1 MLVEAGAKHSKI
13 KTHVGRG
20 TQTLLMPGTTLI
32 REWEER
38 EYRVRSRRRGCT
50 PSMVTSSR
58 YKMLHNRVYL
68 GEIVLKG
75 QSFTG
80 QHPAIITPAQWDAVH
95 ALIATDGVERR
106 RETHARMREPVLLRG
121 LLFTPD
127 GERLVPSYTVKKGD
141 LAPVSCSS

>member
-1 MLVEAGAKHSKI
+1 MLN
-13 KTHVGRG
+13 
-20 TQTLLMPGTTLI
+20 
-32 REWEER
+32 
-38 EYRVRSRRRGCT
+38 
-50 PSMVTSSR
+50 
-58 YKMLHNRVYL
+58 NRVYL
-68 GEIVLKG
+68 GEIVHKG

-127 GERLVPSYTVKKGD
+127 GERLVPSYTVKRDKTYRYYTPVKHRRFGSWASQHGSLPAGPIQTI
-141 LAPVSCSS
+141 LAGKQPRCMSLLWFQHNPLPRDWTAQREVLAGFDA